1 MLLLL
6 GRDKTMKSYE
16 LELLPIPL
24 KRSLELMTILVEAK
38 RLQTK
43 FSTIIQYH
51 ELENEIL
58 LFPFIRQESFKS
70 CQLAGNQIKQSDIYF
85 IQHEDDDAIELNNY
99 IRILADVYDYV
110 SETITLNDI
119 SKINKTLLNSK
130 RGSRRTPGAIRE
142 EIMWIGPR
150 GSSIE
155 RAEYVPVPPSQIQLG
170 MNNLLKN
177 FETLF
182 CIDDLVDI
190 AISHAQF
197 ENIHPYRDGNGRVGR
212 ILVPIQGLL
221 RGQNYLFL
229 SESIKINEYAYFN
242 HLKEARSG
250 KWDKWVRFFLEIM
263 THQYKK
269 NIARLDEVVSLY
281 KIDKEKFKT
290 ILPKNADDV
299 YKYLM
304 KNISTTIHEMSEC
317 LQIDYQTIR
326 NYLNRLVQHRILSKH
341 KTKNGQYTYVY
352 MNMYQIHVPVDWV

>member
-1 MLLLL
+1 M
-6 GRDKTMKSYE
+6 MKSYE
-16 LELLPIPL
+16 LELLPIQL
-24 KRSLELMTILVEAK
+24 KRSLELMTVLVEAK

-51 ELENEIL
+51 ELENEIIL
-58 LFPFIRQESFKS
+58 YPFIRQESFKS

-85 IQHEDDDAIELNNY
+85 ISQLDSDDAVELQNY
-99 IRILADVYDYV
+99 ITILSNVYEYV
-110 SETITLNDI
+110 SESVTLNDI
-119 SKINKTLLNSK
+119 SKINKMILNSK
-130 RGSRRTPGAIRE
+130 RGSRRAPGTIRE

-155 RAEYVPVPPSQIQLG
+155 KAEYVPVAPSQIQLG

-177 FETLF
+177 FETSL
-182 CIDDLVDI
+182 CVDDLVDI

-197 ENIHPYRDGNGRVGR
+197 ENIHPFRDGNGRVGR

-242 HLKEARSG
+242 HLREARSG
-250 KWDKWVRFFLEIM
+250 RWEKWVRFFLEIM
-263 THQYKK
+263 IHQYKK
-269 NIARLDEVVSLY
+269 NISRLDEVVALY
-281 KIDKEKFKT
+281 KVDKIRFYEL
-290 ILPKNADDV
+290 IPKNSDEV
-299 YKYLM
+299 FKYLI

-317 LQIDYQTIR
+317 LQIDYQTVR
-326 NYLNRLVQHRILSKH
+326 NYLNRLVQNGILSKH

-352 MNMYQIHVPVDWV
+352 VTMYQIHVPVDWL